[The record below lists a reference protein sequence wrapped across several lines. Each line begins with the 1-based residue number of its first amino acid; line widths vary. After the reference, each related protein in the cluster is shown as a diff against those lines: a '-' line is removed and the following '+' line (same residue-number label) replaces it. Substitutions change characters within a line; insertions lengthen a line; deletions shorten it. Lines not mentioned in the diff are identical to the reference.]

1 MRSLLQPP
9 LPCFM
14 SCVPYFAAD
23 FTQAN
28 IQFARTSPSV
38 HSGRSVTLEAK
49 DDVPHWD
56 LPYLVNNRKHVRNLQ
71 RVKDSFDAFGAEIR
85 KGDSYNCERLTHP
98 GWVK

>member
-1 MRSLLQPP
+1 
-9 LPCFM
+9 M